1 MTFSTLT
8 SMAFLPAV
16 LLLAQTGSPLALVY
30 AASFVATVGYHLAA
44 EQRWRNLDLALAWSV
59 IATNGWLALQSRS
72 VDWTASGLVLVLV
85 SLAFYRQAHR
95 GHYHL
100 WHGCWHLAAG
110 AACLCFARGYLAG

>member
-1 MTFSTLT
+1 MTAGVLVL
-8 SMAFLPAV
+8 AAV
-16 LLLAQTGSPLALVY
+16 GSPLALVY
-30 AASFVATVGYHLAA
+30 AASFAATVGYHLAA
-44 EQRWRNLDLALAWSV
+44 EQRWRSLDQALAWSV
-59 IATNGWLALQSRS
+59 IVANGWLALGSR
-72 VDWTASGLVLVLV
+72 DLAWTASGLVLVLV

>member
-1 MTFSTLT
+1 MI
-8 SMAFLPAV
+8 
-16 LLLAQTGSPLALVY
+16 
-30 AASFVATVGYHLAA
+30 VA
-44 EQRWRNLDLALAWSV
+44 
-59 IATNGWLALQSRS
+59 NGWLALGSR
-72 VDWTASGLVLVLV
+72 DLAWTASGLVLV